1 MGDDTAE
8 LTFKPWIKR
17 YPGTI
22 GGQERSDRGIDTA
35 AGATLV
41 FPHAGGAAI
50 AYRALATALAAGGA
64 DAFVMQYPQRGDRL
78 AHPAP
83 TTVGELAT
91 ELFDAG
97 DWARVGPLRL
107 FGHCMGAVV
116 AFEFA
121 RVAERHGV
129 EVGQLWVSASEAPS
143 AVAASPS
150 LPTAKA
156 EIIAEMV
163 DLGGTD
169 PQLLADDDFVELLLM
184 AVRADYTA
192 FNRYACDADVRVAAD
207 IHTLGGE
214 SDHRISAD
222 MLRGWETHTTGAFTL
237 SLFDGGHFYVNDQI
251 EDVAELINEL

>member
-17 YPGTI
+17 YPVTGVP
-22 GGQERSDRGIDTA
+22 
-35 AGATLV
+35 GATLV

-50 AYRALATALAAGGA
+50 AYRALGNALAAGGA
-64 DAFVMQYPQRGDRL
+64 DTFVVQYPQRGNRL
-78 AHPAP
+78 THPAP
-83 TTVGELAT
+83 ATMGELAA

-107 FGHCMGAVV
+107 FGHCFGAVA

-121 RVAERHGV
+121 RIAERHGV
-129 EVGQLWVSASEAPS
+129 EISQLWASASEAPS
-143 AVAASPS
+143 AAAASPS
-150 LPTAKA
+150 LPTAEA

-169 PQLLADDDFVELLLM
+169 PQLLADEDFVELLLM
-184 AVRADYTA
+184 AVRADYEA
-192 FNRYACDADVRVAAD
+192 YNRYACDADVRIAAD
-207 IHTLGGE
+207 IHTIAGE

-222 MLRGWETHTTGAFTL
+222 MLRAWETHTTGAFTS

-251 EDVAELINEL
+251 DDVAGLINEL